1 MSHAEI
7 CVAGGGPAG
16 LAAAIAFRRAQFSV
30 AVFDCAHPPV
40 DKACGEGL
48 MPEGVA
54 ALEELGVVVP
64 PGAGFPF
71 AGVRFLDGDR
81 SLEGTFPAHAG
92 LGVRRTVLHTL
103 LADHAAQ
110 AGAEL
115 HWGVK
120 RLQFA
125 NGGLLIGGEQ
135 VHPKFMV
142 AADGQNSALRRDSGL
157 NEAVQEEIR
166 YGFRR
171 HYPVSPWSPYV
182 EVHWGKRCQIY
193 VTPVSEHEVGLA
205 LLSRDPKLR
214 LEEGLA
220 EFPGVA
226 RHIEGIEPS
235 SSERGALT
243 VSRRLKRVSAP
254 GIALL
259 GDASGSVDAITGE
272 GLSLAFRQAAALAQ
286 AVQSGNLRLYERAH
300 RTIFQRPRRMA
311 ALLLALECRPRLRTL
326 SFARMAK
333 HPEIFARLLAIHAGG
348 TASRPASKNSYSIV
362 EYDS

>member
-48 MPEGVA
+48 MPKGVA
-54 ALEELGVVVP
+54 ALEELGVAIP
-64 PGAGFPF
+64 PGAGFSF
-71 AGVRFLDGDR
+71 AGVRFLDGNR
-81 SLEGTFPAHAG
+81 LLEGRFPARAG
-92 LGVRRTVLHTL
+92 LGVRRTALHAL
-103 LADHAAQ
+103 LAGHAAR

-120 RLQFA
+120 RLHLA
-125 NGGLLIGGEQ
+125 NGGFVVDGERM
-135 VHPKFMV
+135 HPEFIV

-157 NEAVQEEIR
+157 DEAVQEEIR

-171 HYPVSPWSPYV
+171 HYAVSPWSPYV

-193 VTPVSEHEVGLA
+193 VTPVSGHEVGIA
-205 LLSRDPKLR
+205 LLSRNPKLR

-220 EFPGVA
+220 EFPAVA
-226 RHIEGIEPS
+226 GHLEGIEPS

-272 GLSLAFRQAAALAQ
+272 GLSLAFRQAATLAQ
-286 AVQSGNLRLYERAH
+286 AVHSGNLRLYERAH
-300 RTIFQRPRRMA
+300 RMILQRPRRMA
-311 ALLLALECRPRLRTL
+311 ALLLALERQPRLRAL
-326 SFARMAK
+326 SFARMTK
-333 HPEIFARLLAIHAGG
+333 HPEMFTRLLAIHVGG
-348 TASRPASKNSYSIV
+348 TARQRTSRSSYSIV

>member
-7 CVAGGGPAG
+7 CVVGGGPAG

-30 AVFDCAHPPV
+30 AVFDCANPPV

-48 MPEGVA
+48 MPEGIA
-54 ALEELGVVVP
+54 ALEELGVAIP
-64 PGAGFPF
+64 PGIGFPF
-71 AGVRFLDGDR
+71 TGVRFLDGSS
-81 SLEGTFPAHAG
+81 SLEGSFPVRAG
-92 LGVRRTVLHTL
+92 LGLRRTVLHAL
-103 LADHAAQ
+103 LADHAAR

-120 RLQFA
+120 RLQLD
-125 NGGLLIGGEQ
+125 GGDLLVEGERIR
-135 VHPKFMV
+135 PEFIV
-142 AADGQNSALRRDSGL
+142 AADGQNSAFRRDSGL
-157 NEAVQEEIR
+157 HQPVQEEIR

-171 HYPVSPWSPYV
+171 HYAISPWSHHV
-182 EVHWGKRCQIY
+182 EVHWGKRCQLY
-193 VTPVSEHEVGLA
+193 VTPVSEHQIGIA

-214 LEEGLA
+214 LEEGLG
-220 EFPGVA
+220 EFPA
-226 RHIEGIEPS
+226 AACRLEGIEPC

-286 AVQSGNLRLYERAH
+286 AVQAGNLRLYERAH
-300 RTIFQRPRRMA
+300 RWIFQRPRRMA
-311 ALLLALECRPRLRTL
+311 ALLLALERRPRLRAQ

-333 HPEIFARLLAIHAGG
+333 HPEIFPRLLAVHAGG
-348 TASRPASKNSYSIV
+348 TACRRASNRSYYS
-362 EYDS
+362 